1 MDSLFELLYS
11 VVQFQIYKM
20 SFYYSLMENLH
31 LEETL
36 TVDSTGL
43 VEHYWFLWGVMPTD
57 AGPINFHDTFNSIH

>member
-1 MDSLFELLYS
+1 MDSLFEWLYS

-20 SFYYSLMENLH
+20 SFYYSLIENLH
-31 LEETL
+31 LEGTL

-57 AGPINFHDTFNSIH
+57 ARPIRIYLP